1 MKVDVY
7 VVTHKKIDY
16 AFPPYCKK
24 IQVNCSA
31 NGHFPGYLYDDA
43 AGGGGGSLK
52 RTHLIVN

>member
-43 AGGGGGSLK
+43 AGGGGDL
-52 RTHLIVN
+52 